1 MTARIRALRESRGW
15 TQQDLAVRA
24 GVTRQ
29 LIGAVEVGRHAPNVD
44 AALALAAALGES
56 VESLFAADRPV
67 STPVPVV
74 GDKLP
79 TPGTSATVVRIGT
92 RTVIAPIHHG
102 VEGSERWAVA
112 DATMTAAGVS
122 IFDDAKPDAL
132 LVCGCDPALGVLA
145 GLVERVS
152 VHRVVTVH
160 ASTGES
166 IQALGAGRAHAA
178 LVHAPPGQLPEPPVP
193 VRRYR
198 FARWQ
203 VGLASGR
210 AAGVPSV
217 DELAERRSRV
227 VQRDAGAGSQQ
238 ALSRALERI
247 GSSRPLPGPVAE
259 GHVDVARRVAAGAAV
274 GVTMEAAA
282 RSFALGFAPLEEHAV
297 ELWVD
302 ARWSS
307 LPAAVAMVDVLNGT
321 GLRTRL
327 GLIGGYEL
335 SECGTE
341 LVAG

>member
-15 TQQDLAVRA
+15 TQHDLAVRA

-29 LIGAVEVGRHAPNVD
+29 LVGAVEVGRHVPNVE

-56 VESLFAADRPV
+56 VESLFAAEPGM
-67 STPVPVV
+67 SSPVPVV
-74 GDKLP
+74 GDEFAA
-79 TPGTSATVVRIGT
+79 PGTSATVVQVGT

-102 VEGSERWAVA
+102 VQGSDRWAVA
-112 DATMTAAGVS
+112 DATMTPAGVS
-122 IFDDAKPDAL
+122 IFDDATLDGL

-145 GLVERVS
+145 GLVERTTAL
-152 VHRVVTVH
+152 RVVTVH

-166 IQALGAGRAHAA
+166 IRALGAGRAHAA
-178 LVHAPPGQLPEPPVP
+178 VVHGPPGQLPESPVAI
-193 VRRYR
+193 RRYR

-217 DELAERRSRV
+217 DELAERRARV
-227 VQRDAGAGSQQ
+227 VQREAGAGSQQ

-259 GHVDVARRVAAGAAV
+259 SHVDVARRVAAGAAV

-282 RSFALGFAPLEEHAV
+282 RSFDLGFAPLEEHAV
-297 ELWVD
+297 ELWID

-307 LPAAVAMVDVLNGT
+307 LPAAVAMVDVLT
-321 GLRTRL
+321 GSGLQNRL
-327 GLIGGYEL
+327 ELIGGYEL
-335 SECGTE
+335 SDCGTE